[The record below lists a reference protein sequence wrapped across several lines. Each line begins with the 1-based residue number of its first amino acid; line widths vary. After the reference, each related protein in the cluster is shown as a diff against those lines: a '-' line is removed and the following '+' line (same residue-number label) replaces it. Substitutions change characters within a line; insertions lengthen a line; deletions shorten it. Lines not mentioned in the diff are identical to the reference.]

1 MAGTASMSKIHEFN
15 YGPPN
20 YYLHLMTHA
29 RVRVLV
35 MKSILHALWTHG
47 TRIVSKAAFVSEKIY
62 YFKLL
67 YNFFA
72 TITMEQCVNGEE
84 KMVD

>member
-1 MAGTASMSKIHEFN
+1 
-15 YGPPN
+15 
-20 YYLHLMTHA
+20 MTQG

-35 MKSILHALWTHG
+35 MKSFLHAFWTHG
-47 TRIVSKAAFVSEKIY
+47 TRIVSKAASVLEKIY

-72 TITMEQCVNGEE
+72 TSMMDENVNSEE